1 MNTTKVLSPF
11 LLAGTMLL
19 GFGCSTTSTTGDPGT
34 TATADTMPGPAGNV
48 GDATNTTTT
57 TPAVVSGSVDAPT
70 GDNTA
75 PTTAMESFTAS
86 LPNMQDPVFLLTAGS
101 SNLLE
106 IQTAQL
112 ALQKATSPDVKKFA
126 QMMLDHHTKAT
137 QELKTI
143 ATPLSV
149 TLPEAMMPIHQA
161 MADKL
166 KDASGKKF
174 DEAYMDAMETA
185 HQMDIAMF
193 ETKSRTAADPTV
205 KAFATKTLPMLK
217 SHAAMA
223 TKLEDKVD

>member
-1 MNTTKVLSPF
+1 MNTTKALSPF

-19 GFGCSTTSTTGDPGT
+19 GFGCSTTNTASDPASTVN
-34 TATADTMPGPAGNV
+34 ASTMPGPAGNV
-48 GDATNTTTT
+48 GDATNTT

-86 LPNMQDPVFLLTAGS
+86 LPTMQDPVFLLTAGS
-101 SNLLE
+101 SNMLE

-112 ALQKATSPDVKKFA
+112 ALQKSTSPEVKKFA

-137 QELKTI
+137 QELK
-143 ATPLSV
+143 AVAAPLNVS
-149 TLPEAMMPIHQA
+149 LPEVMMPIHQA
-161 MADKL
+161 MADKV
-166 KDASGKKF
+166 KATEGKKF

-185 HQMDIAMF
+185 HQMDVAMF
-193 ETKSRTAADPTV
+193 ETKSRTATDPTV

-217 SHAAMA
+217 SHGAMA
-223 TKLEDKVD
+223 TEIEDQVD

>member
-1 MNTTKVLSPF
+1 MNTTKALSPI

-19 GFGCSTTSTTGDPGT
+19 GFGCSTTNTASDPAA
-34 TATADTMPGPAGNV
+34 TATANSSTMPGPAGNV
-48 GDATNTTTT
+48 GDATT
-57 TPAVVSGSVDAPT
+57 TPAVVSNSVDAPT

-86 LPNMQDPVFLLTAGS
+86 LPTMQDPVFLLTAGS

-112 ALQKATSPDVKKFA
+112 ALQKSTSPEVKKFA

-161 MADKL
+161 IADKV
-166 KDASGKKF
+166 KNTEGKKF

-193 ETKSRTAADPTV
+193 ETKSRTATNATV
-205 KAFATKTLPMLK
+205 KAYATKALPMLK
-217 SHAAMA
+217 SHGAMA
-223 TKLEDKVD
+223 TEIEDKVD

>member
-1 MNTTKVLSPF
+1 MNTTKALSPF

-19 GFGCSTTSTTGDPGT
+19 GFGCSTTSTTGDPAT

-48 GDATNTTTT
+48 GDATT

-112 ALQKATSPDVKKFA
+112 ALQKSTSPEVKKFA

-137 QELKTI
+137 QELKTV

-193 ETKSRTAADPTV
+193 ETKSRTAANPTV
-205 KAFATKTLPMLK
+205 KAFATKTLPMLR
-217 SHAAMA
+217 SHSAMA
-223 TKLEDKVD
+223 TEIEDKVD